1 MKENPRVLWCL
12 GYFRALLN
20 KCRKKS
26 HHKSPSIWMPGSFFP
41 RFFFL
46 LAELTYSGWWR
57 HKIVSFITYDCWLPP
72 KAPPKCNRALSL
84 FSLKSAS
91 LYHYC
96 WCISI
101 FFVSDKVLTKKAI
114 KNINLTDGLKL
125 CTLYKGYTFL
135 EDIFCWTEESLS
147 KSRNLLAE
155 LFWFQDRCIPMD
167 FIEWKNNL
175 DIFIKLWFIL

>member
-1 MKENPRVLWCL
+1 MGYLGFSLSMKENPRVLWCL
-12 GYFRALLN
+12 GFFRALLN

-101 FFVSDKVLTKKAI
+101 F
-114 KNINLTDGLKL
+114 L
-125 CTLYKGYTFL
+125 CVRQSANKESNKEYKSHWWPQVMYIVQRLHIFGGYFL
-135 EDIFCWTEESLS
+135 LNGRKPFKITQPSGRAFLI
-147 KSRNLLAE
+147 SR
-155 LFWFQDRCIPMD
+155 
-167 FIEWKNNL
+167 
-175 DIFIKLWFIL
+175 